1 MDFLL
6 ATFDKEQQ
14 QIEELD
20 DDQQDTA
27 VLYIYCNYKER
38 LMQTP
43 VNMIA
48 GLLSQLIRY
57 QRLIP
62 EPLKRQYELFQK
74 RGIRPDLNDLTSILQ
89 DQLKLYSRAFI
100 VVDALDEYSDQDAAR
115 EAMINVLRKLQEN
128 SNLMVTSRSLPSI
141 IEKFA
146 TATQMEIRAQEVDL
160 RIYLKNEVNW
170 LAPCVKKKTEL
181 KELVVDSIVE
191 AVDGMFLLAQLYVC
205 PSHKHRFSIDKITK
219 HPPG

>member
-1 MDFLL
+1 M
-6 ATFDKEQQ
+6 
-14 QIEELD
+14 EESD

-43 VNMIA
+43 INMIA

-62 EPLKRQYELFQK
+62 EPLRRHYDRFQK
-74 RGIRPDLNDLTSILQ
+74 RGVRPSLNDLSVVLQ
-89 DQLKLYSRAFI
+89 DQLKFCSRAFI

-115 EAMINVLRKLQEN
+115 ETIINVLRKLQEN
-128 SNLMVTSRSLPSI
+128 ANLMVTSRSLPSI

-160 RIYLKNEVNW
+160 RIYLENEVNW

-181 KELVVDSIVE
+181 KELVIDSIVE
-191 AVDGMFLLAQLYVC
+191 AVDGMFLLAQLYVSSFSIHC
-205 PSHKHRFSIDKITK
+205 FSIDKIAE
-219 HPPG
+219 HLPGKITY